1 MNKEKENK
9 NLTDMVKQQY
19 EERQEAALY
28 MFFHREWKNP
38 ADAYLRPQAD
48 EKRDTQ

>member
-9 NLTDMVKQQY
+9 NLTDIVKQQY
-19 EERQEAALY
+19 EERQEVALD
-28 MFFHREWKNP
+28 MFLH
-38 ADAYLRPQAD
+38 PQAD